1 MADPHINPF
10 ETKVYGKFTREQMA
24 VVLSGLV
31 PGLDKMVEFAIAEQG
46 KADQTMADLLDRQ
59 PKPPVLDAE
68 AIIDEARDVVVRFGA
83 HIDSLKGHP
92 VDAKLFFRGDAPSV
106 LARRRLTK
114 LAAALGHIVDEFEK
128 HKDKIRDQAHWR
140 TELKKA
146 FEDLSALE
154 TQQRAL
160 RVEKVVLGPEVA
172 AGRDVWLGIYNANKN
187 LVRGLLGHA
196 GKPELLPLIFDDL
209 AEVHRVSGVSDELPP
224 AAGDTAPDG
233 AEPTTP

>member
-1 MADPHINPF
+1 MADPHIDPF
-10 ETKVYGKFTREQMA
+10 ETKVYGKFAREQMIA
-24 VVLSGLV
+24 VLKGLV
-31 PGLDKMVEFAIAEQG
+31 PELDGMVDYAIAVQS

-68 AIIDEARDVVVRFGA
+68 AIVDEARDVIVRFGA

-128 HKDKIRDQAHWR
+128 HKEKIRDQAHWR
-140 TELKKA
+140 SELKKA

-154 TQQRAL
+154 KQQRAS
-160 RVEKVVLGPEVA
+160 RVVKVVLGPEVV
-172 AGRDVWLGIYNANKN
+172 AGRDAWLGVYNANKN

-209 AEVHRVSGVSDELPP
+209 AEVHRVSGVSDDVPPP
-224 AAGDTAPDG
+224 AGNAAPVGDS
-233 AEPTTP
+233 TTP